1 MRGIK
6 AVQCKE
12 CGVVFSEE
20 NPKYGGSA
28 HCKPCQ
34 REYMRKRT
42 SNIPKTITDEFKL
55 ENRKNIYTEK
65 RIEIS
70 KIKDRD
76 EWRALLTK
84 RLDEALKEL
93 NKHLII

>member
-1 MRGIK
+1 MKGVK

-12 CGVVFSEE
+12 CGVLFTDK
-20 NPKYGGSA
+20 NPKYRGSA
-28 HCKPCQ
+28 HCVPCQ

-42 SNIPKTITDEFKL
+42 SHIPKSITDEFKL
-55 ENRKNIYTEK
+55 DKRKNIYTEK

-84 RLDEALKEL
+84 RLDEALNQL